1 MTFLLFSSFCL
12 GIAVFSGNNDI
23 EEIIMQKVSKTIDL
37 NILFILIGI
46 LFVLISFFLLVLILD
61 SDDFQTVIHTVMT
74 GFPGLIISLRG
85 VS

>member
-1 MTFLLFSSFCL
+1 
-12 GIAVFSGNNDI
+12 
-23 EEIIMQKVSKTIDL
+23 MQKVNKTIDL

-61 SDDFQTVIHTVMT
+61 SEDFQTVIHAVTT
-74 GFPGLIISLRG
+74 GLSGMILSLRG